1 MSLLYITDEALKL
14 KLQGLT
20 VSDANEDAR
29 SVPVRYRTPENEL
42 ADQVFPVIV
51 IENNG
56 YAQDPTR
63 AHSGYIPLN
72 YAPEG
77 YAPVDAGGWRFT
89 ETPLPLNVDYTVT
102 LYTRKALHRTA
113 LVGAMAAFAYLPGRL
128 GFLEVAGDGTLRRLE
143 VIGGPT
149 LSTARDA
156 QGKRLLT
163 ALWRLRTTAELI
175 WAPLDAVRETTA
187 VDLTVAPIGATMT
200 E

>member
-1 MSLLYITDEALKL
+1 MSLLYITDKALKQ

-20 VSDANEDAR
+20 VSDAAETHR
-29 SVPVRYRTPENEL
+29 PVPVRYRTPENEL
-42 ADQVFPVIV
+42 ADQVFPVLV

-56 YAQDPTR
+56 YAQDPAR

-77 YAPVDAGGWRFT
+77 RAIPDAGAWVFT

-102 LYTRKALHRTA
+102 LYCRKALHRTA
-113 LVGAMAAFAYLPGRL
+113 LIGALAAFDYLPGRL
-128 GFLEVAGDGTLRRLE
+128 GFLQVEGDKTLRRLE
-143 VIGGPT
+143 VIGGPA

-163 ALWRLRTTAELI
+163 AVWRLRTTAELI
-175 WAPLDAVRETTA
+175 WASLDAVSEATA
-187 VDLTVAPIGATMT
+187 LDLTVAPIGADMS